1 MATPTPRDFGM
12 GSLFNSVS
20 DAVIV
25 GNVAE
30 DRIVLW
36 NRGAERR
43 FGYHREQIIGQPVW
57 TQIAE

>member
-1 MATPTPRDFGM
+1 M

-36 NRGAERR
+36 NRG
-43 FGYHREQIIGQPVW
+43 V
-57 TQIAE
+57 